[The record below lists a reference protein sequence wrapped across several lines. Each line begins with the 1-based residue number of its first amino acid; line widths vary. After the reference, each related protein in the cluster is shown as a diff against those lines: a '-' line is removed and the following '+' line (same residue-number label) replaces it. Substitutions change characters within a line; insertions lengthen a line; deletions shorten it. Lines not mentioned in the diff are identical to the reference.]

1 MFLHVSWLKLMN
13 KTSFSLTRLS
23 WPLGS
28 TKWFSNPSWLGVEWR
43 FHSRDFQEHPNMI
56 RWLVVPFCLHL
67 VGGFNPSEKYE
78 SELGWLS
85 HILWKI
91 KNVPNHQ
98 PAIISPIHPHIL
110 SGWRFRHVLTHP
122 KKTLVISTTH
132 PKCIWNNISTVEPP
146 ARHVLILILPF
157 WDDPSKFHVSHPQM
171 FIRILVGP
179 RLRNRHR

>member
-1 MFLHVSWLKLMN
+1 MKHHSVLPDLADHWAAPSDK
-13 KTSFSLTRLS
+13 
-23 WPLGS
+23 
-28 TKWFSNPSWLGVEWR
+28 NPSWLGVEWR
-43 FHSRDFQEHPNMI
+43 FHYRDFQEHPNMI

-91 KNVPNHQ
+91 NNVPNHQ

-146 ARHVLILILPF
+146 ARHVLIPKC
-157 WDDPSKFHVSHPQM
+157 PSESWWKLLFTKLQFHYG
-171 FIRILVGP
+171 LWY
-179 RLRNRHR
+179 L